1 MKTNSIQTGDPKQ
14 GEKSKRV
21 YKKRV
26 RSRKDYGEVEKEPHR
41 DAVMYVKGERIAQGY
56 PPDAEDEL
64 RAIELVR
71 QKNAQE
77 MAKQGKDI
85 PYQYLDALTFSKKIA
100 TEMWAERTARE
111 LIKWVEANPNAI
123 KINEF
128 VRQKGLFP
136 RDFDYL
142 VSKYEKLRN
151 AVDYAK
157 RALSDIRERKVLEN
171 EWNASAGMYM
181 MNHYDPDWKAETER
195 RDKAKSDQNTTSTVD
210 LTSILGVVMKP
221 TPITDEVKK
230 SLERFRDK
238 VREEDSCERL
248 KEHTGGE
255 SNISE

>member
-1 MKTNSIQTGDPKQ
+1 MKKDSVSSGVATQ

-26 RSRKDYGEVEKEPHR
+26 RSRKDCGEVEKEPHR

-56 PPDAEDEL
+56 PPDAKDEL

-111 LIKWVEANPNAI
+111 LIQWVEANPCAI

-157 RALSDIRERKVLEN
+157 RALGDNRERNVLEN
-171 EWNASAGMYM
+171 KWNASAGMYM

-195 RDKAKSDQNTTSTVD
+195 RDKAKSDQNATTVTD

-238 VREEDSCERL
+238 VREEDNCERL
-248 KEHTGGE
+248 KEFASGE
-255 SNISE
+255 PDISK